1 MHSTLDPRMP
11 PGWRGAGRVPRRYL
25 MLLRAGP
32 EGLSAPKEL
41 AAAWAR
47 CPIHPPQF
55 GDLGVRPPP
64 VRGAQGGVQ
73 ARPSTLRRL
82 QLGREGGSERGR
94 PGALSHSALAGPAS
108 CEGAR
113 GHAGTR
119 GPGDLP
125 PPARP
130 GAAPRSCSHRPALR
144 RAAPAQVRGGSA
156 AQGAGLLALPASWGR
171 QVRQHCETPHQQK
184 VVGTQTRGHTSVQE
198 NEQQEGGA
206 QSCISSGKW
215 QPSLPGAEL
224 RAVAGKPRETRQPPR
239 KTGQPAKRP
248 VAPECPEAP
257 AGRAAEDRAVTAFR
271 QLLARR
277 ELARRQRVHQDHR
290 PQREAFVALVR
301 REQEAARRRREE
313 KPRGARLREAA
324 LDGDVGETQAVL
336 READE
341 LLTREGLGHDEAG
354 AVRRRRRPRVALVE
368 SEECSG
374 DTPPSEAAAGGQP
387 LAIQLLAPTAS
398 PQERLAQSASGR
410 TPLYPAASE
419 GHLEAVEVLLKLG
432 ADPRVYADD
441 GSTPE
446 QVASLDTVDAVL
458 RSWDLSLAEAMLQ
471 NMEAE
476 RQRRAQEAA
485 EAKRCGGG
493 KGAGQP
499 RPGARAQLQQAYCEL
514 ARRTAEHEECEPS
527 CPGRAELALQ
537 AIRDTETQV
546 DRLRLEARKAEEM
559 LAMARLELREQTQE
573 GEEVVPGLKCQ
584 VTELHDILMKDVGDR
599 IRANGRWPLV
609 IDPSG
614 QASAF
619 LRYQDTDYVDAVNP
633 VHLWPERIRLA
644 LLGPLRYGKPPV
656 FALHEVYL
664 LPVVRWRL
672 EAVGWGLLE
681 QEGYL
686 WLLRPANEP
695 EYSPSRFQ
703 AARLGHF
710 RVVFVTKARRLPAE
724 QLQVL
729 LPMWVLR
736 PRPRGASRVE
746 PQ

>member
-1 MHSTLDPRMP
+1 M
-11 PGWRGAGRVPRRYL
+11 
-25 MLLRAGP
+25 
-32 EGLSAPKEL
+32 AP
-41 AAAWAR
+41 
-47 CPIHPPQF
+47 I
-55 GDLGVRPPP
+55 
-64 VRGAQGGVQ
+64 
-73 ARPSTLRRL
+73 RRL
-82 QLGREGGSERGR
+82 SPGVCSL
-94 PGALSHSALAGPAS
+94 GALAH
-108 CEGAR
+108 R
-113 GHAGTR
+113 
-119 GPGDLP
+119 
-125 PPARP
+125 
-130 GAAPRSCSHRPALR
+130 RPA
-144 RAAPAQVRGGSA
+144 VI
-156 AQGAGLLALPASWGR
+156 R
-171 QVRQHCETPHQQK
+171 QVQRASL
-184 VVGTQTRGHTSVQE
+184 GGH
-198 NEQQEGGA
+198 
-206 QSCISSGKW
+206 
-215 QPSLPGAEL
+215 
-224 RAVAGKPRETRQPPR
+224 RKPRETRQPPR

-257 AGRAAEDRAVTAFR
+257 AGRAAEDRAVTVTQCAFR

-277 ELARRQRVHQDHR
+277 ELARRQRVHQDHQ

-313 KPRGARLREAA
+313 KQRGARLREAA
-324 LDGDVGETQAVL
+324 LDGDVGEIQAVL
-336 READE
+336 REANE

-354 AVRRRRRPRVALVE
+354 AVRRRRQRVALVE

-387 LAIQLLAPTAS
+387 LAIQLLAGQGAS
-398 PQERLAQSASGR
+398 PDSKGASGR

-432 ADPRVYADD
+432 ADARVYADD

-446 QVASLDTVDAVL
+446 QVASLDTVAAVL

-471 NMEAE
+471 NMEVE
-476 RQRRAQEAA
+476 RQRRVQEAA
-485 EAKRCGGG
+485 EAKRCGSMNLNV
-493 KGAGQP
+493 Q
-499 RPGARAQLQQAYCEL
+499 RSARAQRQWHAQLQQAYCEP
-514 ARRTAEHEECEPS
+514 ARRTAEHEACETS

-537 AIRDTETQV
+537 AIRDAETQV

-573 GEEVVPGLKCQ
+573 GEEVVLGLKCQ

-614 QASAF
+614 QASTF

-633 VHLWPERIRLA
+633 VHLWPERIWLA

-656 FALHEVYL
+656 SALHEVYL
-664 LPVVRWRL
+664 LPVGRWRL

-686 WLLRPANEP
+686 WLLRPAEEP

-710 RVVFVTKARRLPAE
+710 RVVFVTKARWLPAE

-729 LPMWVLR
+729 LPMWVLC
-736 PRPRGASRVE
+736 PRHRGASRVE